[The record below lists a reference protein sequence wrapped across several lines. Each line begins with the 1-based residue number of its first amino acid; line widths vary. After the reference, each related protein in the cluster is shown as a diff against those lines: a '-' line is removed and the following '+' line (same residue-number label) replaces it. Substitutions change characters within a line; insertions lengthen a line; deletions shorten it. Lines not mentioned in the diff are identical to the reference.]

1 MTTSLKHHSKLLIGS
16 AALLLAGVANAQ
28 VTVYG
33 LVDLSYGKN
42 ELVTGKGSKADF
54 HSGGDDYSSQ
64 GNSTTRLGV
73 KASTEVAPGI
83 KANVN
88 FETAGIGA
96 DGSVGSSGAIGGASQ
111 PFFNRQAW
119 AGLSG
124 SFGEVRLGKQDSV
137 VFQTQAGFD
146 FNGAANA
153 ASAFTNA
160 GVAAY
165 APGRQDRSLQYISP
179 VFSGLKVQ
187 AGVQPAGNVV
197 GAKDTVSI
205 GATYTV
211 GALSLG
217 AAAETKRTTTSTS
230 FASLAAS
237 YDLSVAKVMA
247 SYADGGKLT
256 SGGSGKGVGV
266 GVTAPVVGYNIGL
279 NFGRNSDTKNKA
291 VEAFVNREV
300 FKNTTVYLDLG
311 RAKNGTTNVNYNIY
325 ALGAIYAF

>member
-16 AALLLAGVANAQ
+16 AVLLLAGAANAQ
-28 VTVYG
+28 VSVYG

-54 HSGGDDYSSQ
+54 HSGGDDSGAQ
-64 GNSTTRLGV
+64 GNSVTRLGV

-83 KANVN
+83 QANVK
-88 FETAGIGA
+88 FETAGIA
-96 DGSVGSSGAIGGASQ
+96 SDGSIGAK
-111 PFFNRQAW
+111 PLFDRQAW

-153 ASAFTNA
+153 ASAFGNS
-160 GVAAY
+160 GVAAWL
-165 APGRQDRSLQYISP
+165 PGRQDRSLQYISP
-179 VFSGLKVQ
+179 SFDGLKVQ
-187 AGVQPAGNVV
+187 AGFQPEGNVV
-197 GAKDTVSI
+197 GAKTTYSI

-217 AAAETKRTTTSTS
+217 AAAETKRTTTGTN

-237 YDLSVAKVMA
+237 YDLGVAKAMV

-256 SGGSGKGVGV
+256 SSGSGKGVGV
-266 GVTAPVVGYNIGL
+266 GIVAPVAGYNIGL
-279 NFGRNSDTKNKA
+279 NYGRNSDTKNKA
-291 VEAFVNREV
+291 VEVFVNREV
-300 FKNTTVYLDLG
+300 FKNTVVYLDLG
-311 RAKNGTTNVNYNIY
+311 RVKNGTTSVNYNIY

>member
-1 MTTSLKHHSKLLIGS
+1 MNTSLMNHSKLLIGS

-28 VTVYG
+28 VSVYG

-54 HSGGDDYSSQ
+54 HSGGDDGSSQ

-83 KANVN
+83 QANVK
-88 FETAGIGA
+88 FETAGIA
-96 DGSVGSSGAIGGASQ
+96 SDGSIGTK
-111 PFFNRQAW
+111 PLFDRQAW

-137 VFQTQAGFD
+137 AFQTQAPFD

-153 ASAFTNA
+153 ASAFVNA
-160 GVAAY
+160 AVGPY
-165 APGRQDRSLQYISP
+165 LPGRQDRSLQYISP

-187 AGVQPAGNVV
+187 AGFQPEGNVV
-197 GAKDTVSI
+197 GAKTNYSI

-217 AAAETKRTTTSTS
+217 AAAETKRTTTGTS

-237 YDLSVAKVMA
+237 YDLTVLKVMA
-247 SYADGGKLT
+247 SYTDGGKLT
-256 SGGSGKGVGV
+256 SGGTGKGAGV
-266 GVTAPVVGYNIGL
+266 GITAPVAGFNIGM
-279 NFGRNSDTKNKA
+279 NFGRNSDTKDKA
-291 VEAFVNREV
+291 LEVFVNREV

-311 RAKNGTTNVNYNIY
+311 RLDTKGSNPLFSLASGKYSTY
-325 ALGAIYAF
+325 ALGAIYSF

>member
-1 MTTSLKHHSKLLIGS
+1 MKKLILAS
-16 AALLLAGVANAQ
+16 ALLAAFGVAHADA
-28 VTVYG
+28 TVYG
-33 LVDLSYGKN
+33 LVDMSYSKS
-42 ELVTGKGSKADF
+42 LADDSASPKKKADF
-54 HSGGDDYSSQ
+54 HSGGDDGSSQ
-64 GNSTTRLGV
+64 GNSVTRLGV

-88 FETAGIGA
+88 FETAGITS
-96 DGSVGSSGAIGGASQ
+96 DGSVGT

-137 VFQTQAGFD
+137 AFQTQIPFD
-146 FNGAANA
+146 FNGFANA
-153 ASAFTNA
+153 ASAFGNA

-165 APGRQDRSLQYISP
+165 ATARQDRSLQYISP

-187 AGVQPAGNVV
+187 AGFQPEGNP
-197 GAKDTVSI
+197 TVATPNPKANYSI

-217 AAAETKRTTTSTS
+217 AAAESKRTTTRTS

-237 YDLSVAKVMA
+237 YDFSVAKVMA

>member
-1 MTTSLKHHSKLLIGS
+1 LIGS

-28 VTVYG
+28 VAVYG
-33 LVDLSYGKN
+33 VVDLSYGKN

-64 GNSTTRLGV
+64 GNSTTRVGV

-83 KANVN
+83 KANAN

-96 DGSVGSSGAIGGASQ
+96 DGSVGSSGAFGGASQ
-111 PFFNRQAW
+111 VFFNRQAW

-137 VFQTQAGFD
+137 AFQTQIGFD

-153 ASAFTNA
+153 ASAFGNS
-160 GVAAY
+160 GVAAWL
-165 APGRQDRSLQYISP
+165 PGRQDRSLQYISP
-179 VFSGLKVQ
+179 VVGGVKVQ
-187 AGVQPAGNVV
+187 VGFQPEGNVV
-197 GAKDTVSI
+197 GAKSNYSL
-205 GATYTV
+205 GATYTL
-211 GALSLG
+211 GGLSIG
-217 AAAETKRTTTSTS
+217 AAAETKRTTTSEN

-237 YDLSVAKVMA
+237 YDFSVVKVMA
-247 SYADGGKLT
+247 SYADGGALS
-256 SGGSGKGVGV
+256 SGGSGKGYGA
-266 GVTAPVVGYNIGL
+266 GITAPIAGYTIGL
-279 NFGRNSDTKNKA
+279 NYGSNSDTKNKA

-300 FKNTTVYLDLG
+300 FKNTSVYLDLG
-311 RAKNGTTNVNYNIY
+311 RAKSGSTSVNYNMY